1 MFWHDIKA
9 SKKEGD
15 SVLTKL
21 DGVSDVLVFLGGG
34 SGGFKSLAWSRM
46 RGAPFPT
53 PWVDRLLRS
62 GAGFF
67 DEEPP
72 LTALMTFMAVLF
84 LSSSCFASSFS
95 FFFLAKFF
103 AWSFSAL
110 RFFSRFSSSFSY
122 GYHTYRMKYCLKT
135 TKNVK
140 IVYRNIYSIAN

>member
-53 PWVDRLLRS
+53 P
-62 GAGFF
+62 
-67 DEEPP
+67 
-72 LTALMTFMAVLF
+72 
-84 LSSSCFASSFS
+84 
-95 FFFLAKFF
+95 
-103 AWSFSAL
+103 
-110 RFFSRFSSSFSY
+110 
-122 GYHTYRMKYCLKT
+122 
-135 TKNVK
+135 
-140 IVYRNIYSIAN
+140 